1 MIPYFNDVERHG
13 AVTLLSHE
21 TVSECFLQH
30 EKPEIASEI
39 YGFINDE
46 DNKYRISP
54 QLTGN
59 SKKQIVYSCNTCVFK
74 K

>member
-13 AVTLLSHE
+13 AVTLMSYE
-21 TVSECFLQH
+21 IVSECFLQQCFPT
-30 EKPEIASEI
+30 EKPEIASEV

-46 DNKYRISP
+46 DTKYRISP

-59 SKKQIVYSCNTCVFK
+59 SNK
-74 K
+74 